1 MKNLFLPIAF
11 ILVLSACKSPQ
22 IATSDGG
29 STTEEMVA
37 ATEPDTSSSSGIDSI
52 LSPSFPEESVL
63 TAPEPAPVPEDRPLY
78 QESYHRDNDLLHTR
92 LELAFNW
99 EEEEVLGKA
108 KLKLKPL
115 YHPVNSLT
123 LDAKGFE
130 FHSIKLPEGTEL
142 DYTYNG
148 LRVTIQLDKT
158 YTRDETYEL
167 MIDYS
172 AFPSEDGGSAAI
184 TSDKGLFF
192 INPTGETPNKPRQ
205 IWTQGETENNSKWFP
220 TIDKPNERCT
230 QEVYVTVPDEMV
242 SLSNGVL
249 TSSVDNEDGTRT
261 DYWVMEQPHAPYL
274 FMLAIGKFAVVK
286 EEWNGIPIEYYV
298 EPEYEED
305 AKKIFDHTPE
315 MLSFFSEKVGIT
327 YPWPK
332 YAQVVVRD
340 YVSGAMENTT
350 AVVFGDF
357 VQQHTGD
364 LIDEGNDNIVAHEM
378 FHHWFGDYV
387 TCESWANLTMNEG
400 FANYSEYLWLEHK
413 YGREIADL
421 HALSERSGYFYSTS
435 NGEVHP
441 LIHFGY
447 DDKEEMF
454 DAHSYNKGGAVL
466 HMLRHYVGD
475 DAFFAALNTYLADNA
490 YTAVEAHNLR
500 LAFEKVTGEDLN
512 WFFNQWFFQQ
522 GHPKLDVSHIYDPET
537 STVTLSVAQTH
548 TPEFGDILYRIP
560 SEVDIHFGNGMKI
573 RHEITIDQQQQEFAF
588 AVDAAPKAVIFD
600 PEHVLLAEIS
610 TEQNL
615 EEEIFIFQNSPNIL
629 DRLPALQFV
638 ARSEYEGTDRLVTE
652 ALEDPVWEMR
662 NSAAAYFE
670 GTEDAQIQQK
680 LMEMA
685 KNDPHASVRAT
696 ALRSLTTA
704 EAEGMAELTSYIL
717 EADSAYSVIGSA
729 LSALNSTDSVQA
741 LQLAEKL
748 EEKESYSL
756 LAGVAQVYSQSG
768 DSTHLDFFMENVSRF
783 DGWAGVG
790 FLSEYATLLGRC
802 SPRIMEKG
810 AEDLYAHAIDSES
823 DLFQRYGSAMALF
836 QLKEEVS
843 AQVVETGTEKYQL
856 TIDKLEEFLLQIKEQ
871 ETDEQLKQLYQQF

>member
-1 MKNLFLPIAF
+1 MKNLFLPIAI
-11 ILVLSACKSPQ
+11 ILVLSACKSSQ
-22 IATSDGG
+22 VATSAG

-37 ATEPDTSSSSGIDSI
+37 ATTPDTSTASGIDTFTTAD
-52 LSPSFPEESVL
+52 FPEELSL
-63 TAPEPAPVPEDRPLY
+63 PEPESAPVPEPRPLY

-99 EEEEVLGKA
+99 EGQQVLGKA
-108 KLKLKPL
+108 QLKFRPL
-115 YHPVNSLT
+115 FHPVNSLT

-130 FHSIKLPEGTEL
+130 FHSVQLADGTDLE
-142 DYTYNG
+142 YTYNG
-148 LRVTIQLDKT
+148 LRMTIQLDKT
-158 YTRDETYEL
+158 YTRDETYEIA
-167 MIDYS
+167 IDYT
-172 AFPSEDGGSAAI
+172 AFPSEEGGSAAI

-192 INPTGETPNKPRQ
+192 INPTGEDPNKPRQ

-230 QEVYVTVPDEMV
+230 QEIYVTVPAEMA

-249 TSSVDNEDGTRT
+249 KSSEENKDGTRT

-274 FMLAIGKFAVVK
+274 FMLAIGEFAVVK
-286 EEWNGIPIEYYV
+286 EEWNGIPVEYYV
-298 EPEYEED
+298 EPEYEAD
-305 AKKIFDHTPE
+305 AKKIFNHTPE
-315 MLSFFSEKVGIT
+315 MLSFFSEKVGMT

-350 AVVFGDF
+350 AVIFGDF

-364 LIDEGNDNIVAHEM
+364 LIDQGNDNIVAHEL

-421 HALSERSGYFYSTS
+421 HALSERSGYFYSAGS
-435 NGEVHP
+435 GEAHP

-466 HMLRHYVGD
+466 HMLRYYVGD
-475 DAFFAALNTYLADNA
+475 DAFFTALNTYLKDNA

-522 GHPKLDVSHIYDPET
+522 GHPKLDVSHAYDPE
-537 STVTLSVAQTH
+537 SGAVTLSVTQTQ
-548 TPEFGDILYRIP
+548 TPELGEIIYRIP
-560 SEVDIHFGNGMKI
+560 TAVDIHYGQGKKT
-573 RHEITIDQQQQEFAF
+573 RHEIEINQREHEFSF
-588 AVDAAPKAVIFD
+588 PVDGAPQAVIFD
-600 PEHVLLAEIS
+600 PEHVLLAEI
-610 TEQNL
+610 TPEQNL
-615 EEEIFIFQNSPNIL
+615 EEEIFKFKNSTSIL

-638 ARSEYEGTDRLVTE
+638 ARSDYEDTDRLVME
-652 ALEDPVWEMR
+652 ALDDPVWEMR

-680 LMEMA
+680 LMDMA
-685 KNDPHASVRAT
+685 KKDPHALVRAT
-696 ALRSLTTA
+696 ALRSLSSTDV
-704 EAEGMAELTSYIL
+704 EGMSELTSYIL
-717 EADSAYSVIGSA
+717 EADSAYAVIGTA
-729 LSALNSTDSVQA
+729 LSALNNTDSVEA
-741 LQLAEKL
+741 LQLAKKL
-748 EEKESYSL
+748 EEKESFSL
-756 LAGVAQVYSQSG
+756 LTGVAQVYSQSG
-768 DSTHLDFFMENVSRF
+768 DSTHLDFFKENASRF
-783 DGWAGVG
+783 NGWAGVG
-790 FLSEYATLLGRC
+790 FLSEYAALLGRC
-802 SPRIMEKG
+802 SPRIMEIG
-810 AEDLYAHAIDSES
+810 AQDLYAKATDAES

-843 AQVVETGTEKYQL
+843 AKAVETGDEKYKG
-856 TIDKLEEFLLQIKEQ
+856 TIDKLEELLEGIKEQ